1 MHGHHLFEYAVVR
14 VFPVLE
20 RGEFLNV
27 GVIVFSKR
35 AAFIRACI
43 KLDAGRLSAFTCH
56 ADPEQLQQ
64 NLAAFQRIA
73 HGDPGAGPIARLE
86 PAERFR
92 WLTAERSTAIQTS
105 RPHTGLSENLEV
117 TTEKLFATLVL

>member
-1 MHGHHLFEYAVVR
+1 MHGRHLFEYALVR

-35 AAFIRACI
+35 ANFIRACI
-43 KLDAGRLSAFTCH
+43 KVDTGRLKAFRC
-56 ADPEQLQQ
+56 DVDLEQLEH
-64 NLAAFQRIA
+64 NLASFRRIA
-73 HGDPGAGPIARLE
+73 HGEADAGPIARLE

-105 RPHTGLSENLEV
+105 RPHAGLSPDLEA
-117 TTEKLFATLVL
+117 TTDRLFSELVL